1 MQDFQAKN
9 LKFKLTVGEIVRQE
23 REKIPASRLIHLLTS
38 MSLTAAI
45 LAKLNGV
52 YMEFNY

>member
-9 LKFKLTVGEIVRQE
+9 LKFKLAVGEIVRQE
-23 REKIPASRLIHLLTS
+23 REKNTGSRLIHLLTS